1 MKKIIERY
9 GLMLFRIALVI
20 VAIVF
25 MIIGIGREE
34 QMITMMRAIYICLEC
49 IGIG

>member
-1 MKKIIERY
+1 
-9 GLMLFRIALVI
+9 MLFRIALVI

-34 QMITMMRAIYICLEC
+34 QMITMMRAIYICLVC
-49 IGIG
+49 IGIGLAYEAEEI